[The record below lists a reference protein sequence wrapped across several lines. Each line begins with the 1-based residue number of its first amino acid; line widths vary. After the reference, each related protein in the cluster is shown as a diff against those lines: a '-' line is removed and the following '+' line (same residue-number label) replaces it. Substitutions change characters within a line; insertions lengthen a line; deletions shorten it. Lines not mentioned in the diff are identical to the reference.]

1 MNSGLDFEFL
11 ATGTLQILTA
21 LPVTLRLAFIPM
33 VLGTILGLMIA
44 IVRIYKLPLLTQICA
59 VYVSFLR
66 GTPALVQLFLVF
78 YGLPALI
85 LAIGQSTDAAFFIDF
100 NKIPAEW
107 FAIAAFTMNTS
118 AYTSETLRSAIESVD
133 RGQLEAAHSIGLS
146 ATKVMLR
153 IVLPQ
158 AALNA
163 LPNLG
168 NTLISLVKDTSI
180 AFMIM
185 VVDIM
190 GMAKI
195 LGSRS
200 LQFLEVYVSVSLI
213 YWVVCIILELALRI
227 FERRIGVSRRSLAA

>member
-1 MNSGLDFEFL
+1 VNTPIDVPFL
-11 ATGTLQILTA
+11 WEGTLEIAKA

-33 VLGTILGLMIA
+33 LLGTVLGLLIA
-44 IVRIYKLPLLTQICA
+44 LVRIYKLPVLRQAAA

-85 LAIGQSTDAAFFIDF
+85 LGFGGMADPSFFIDF

-107 FAIAAFTMNTS
+107 FAIGAFTVNTS

-133 RGQLEAAHSIGLS
+133 RGQIEAAYSIGLKPL
-146 ATKVMLR
+146 KVMLK
-153 IVLPQ
+153 IVFPQ

-185 VVDIM
+185 VIDVM
-190 GMAKI
+190 GVAKI
-195 LGSRS
+195 LGARS
-200 LQFLEVYVSVSLI
+200 LQFLEVYISVSII
-213 YWVVCIILELALRI
+213 YWVVCIVLEFGLRLL
-227 FERRIGVSRRSLAA
+227 ERRLGISRRSMAV